1 MVLLLLV
8 VQERRAYRSKL
19 VRPKAVTKTGL
30 YFCAIS
36 LWFSAQ
42 NRHLVLATGKKMNR
56 AELDV

>member
-8 VQERRAYRSKL
+8 VLDKTAYRSKL
-19 VRPKAVTKTGL
+19 VRPKAVTKTGS